1 MPQIGAPEI
10 LLVAVIA
17 LIVFGPRRLPEIA
30 RSMGKSLAEFKR
42 QASDLRSEFEAGLD
56 VPEDEKPA
64 PPASRD
70 AEPAPA
76 AAAEP
81 SPTTGGGSEP
91 GDPEKPAPKA
101 TGDESPG

>member
-42 QASDLRSEFEAGLD
+42 HASDLRSEFESGLD
-56 VPEDEKPA
+56 DPEDEKPA
-64 PPASRD
+64 PPAV
-70 AEPAPA
+70 AEKTE
-76 AAAEP
+76 AEKP
-81 SPTTGGGSEP
+81 GADPDEP
-91 GDPEKPAPKA
+91 VEDETPAPKPA
-101 TGDESPG
+101 GDESPA